1 MTVRELISILVQQV
15 DDLDDEVRFVD
26 HYDVYDGDCAVT
38 GVTLQKRGLVEL
50 NNEVTE

>member
-1 MTVRELISILVQQV
+1 MTVRELILMLIQV
-15 DDLDDEVRFVD
+15 GNLDVEVRFVD
-26 HYDVYDGDCAVT
+26 HHGVYDGDCAIT